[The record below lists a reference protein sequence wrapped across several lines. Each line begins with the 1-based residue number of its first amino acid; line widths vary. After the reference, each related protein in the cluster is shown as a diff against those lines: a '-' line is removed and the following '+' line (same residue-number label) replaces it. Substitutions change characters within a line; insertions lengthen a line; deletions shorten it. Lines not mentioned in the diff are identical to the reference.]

1 MVSTNSR
8 NSEAAVSKEEA
19 VFPMADMVESEL
31 PFERDWI
38 ENHYNP
44 ARMTLDRITSMTLFG
59 VCGWSLI
66 ETPFEISTL
75 EFNTWVFA
83 LIVSKIIV
91 ILISIAA
98 IKRVRFARAI
108 FALGCGLSVLAIA
121 SALPFVYTQS
131 VEIATIS
138 AVECVLKA
146 ACLGALCL
154 SSFQKDPR
162 KRQAGKVD
170 RGTQ

>member
-1 MVSTNSR
+1 VVSTNSR
-8 NSEAAVSKEEA
+8 NPEAAVSKEEA
-19 VFPMADMVESEL
+19 VFPIADMVESER

-38 ENHYNP
+38 EEHYNP
-44 ARMTLDRITSMTLFG
+44 ARMTLDRITKMTIFG

-66 ETPFEISTL
+66 ETPFEVSAWD
-75 EFNTWVFA
+75 FNTWLLA
-83 LIVSKIIV
+83 LIVSKLIV
-91 ILISIAA
+91 ILIGRAA
-98 IKRVRFARAI
+98 IAKVRFTRAI

-121 SALPFVYTQS
+121 PALPFVYRQS

-154 SSFQKDPR
+154 SSFQKDLR
-162 KRQAGKVD
+162 KRQNH
-170 RGTQ
+170 